1 MHMGLT
7 GGVPALPA
15 ALARPPGPFPVP
27 YPVSI
32 PLPAAFAAPAEDFLS
47 APVTGSDPIRGGAG
61 RGYCRFP
68 AVPGKG
74 GPYPG
79 LLRRGLRPRY
89 SDDEQT

>member
-47 APVTGSDPIRGGAG
+47 APVTGSDPIPQGSRPGVLPFSRSSREG
-61 RGYCRFP
+61 RPVPRF
-68 AVPGKG
+68 ASPGPPPPLFG
-74 GPYPG
+74 
-79 LLRRGLRPRY
+79 R
-89 SDDEQT
+89 